1 MKRLVSSKTSKILQ
15 GCVILLLIILLSL
28 PITLSSSHLFL
39 DDQNTLILPPKTNEP
54 ATGKASLQAIQEN
67 SYISLYPTVS
77 PVNTLTN
84 NPPNPPLIEGPT
96 TGETRTIYLFNITVT
111 DPDEDPLVLL
121 EVDFGD
127 GSDVFQECGCSGAW
141 PSGTV
146 LGVAH
151 QWKKRGTFVLQA
163 RVQDGHGLWS
173 DWGTLD
179 ISLPKSTLH
188 QPWDTF
194 LIHRFLFTYIFY
206 QTIKLFGPTY

>member
-15 GCVILLLIILLSL
+15 GCVILLLIVFLSF
-28 PITLSSSHLFL
+28 PITLSSSPHFL
-39 DDQNTLILPPKTNEP
+39 GNKNTLLFPQKTSEP
-54 ATGKASLQAIQEN
+54 SAGPLSLQTSQDD
-67 SYISLYPTVS
+67 SYRSFYATFPS
-77 PVNTLTN
+77 ANTLTN

-127 GSDVFQECGCSGAW
+127 GSDVLQECGCSGAW

-179 ISLPKSTLH
+179 LSLPKTTLH
-188 QPWDTF
+188 QPWDTV
-194 LIHRFLFTYIFY
+194 LIHRFFFTYIFY
-206 QTIKLFGPTY
+206 QTIKLFSPTY